1 MDDDTPVALGLIRFR
16 DESPAC
22 SRWDDTR
29 MRRLAIRLGYRL
41 HEPLLVFGPGLSFWE
56 SDTTDAI
63 RRYRA
68 EALFV
73 SSLVHLD
80 YAFRALEQLVDVIT
94 LDPFHV
100 YARWPLKNLE
110 TFE

>member
-16 DESPAC
+16 SELKTTT
-22 SRWDDTR
+22 RWDEAR
-29 MRRLAIRLGYRL
+29 IHRLATRLGYTL
-41 HEPLLVFGPGLSFWE
+41 GHPIFVFGPEPSLWE
-56 SDTTDAI
+56 SDITDAI

-73 SSLVHLD
+73 PSLMHLD

>member
-16 DESPAC
+16 DEPKTST
-22 SRWDDTR
+22 RWDEAR
-29 MRRLAIRLGYRL
+29 IQRLAARLGYAL
-41 HEPLLVFGPGLSFWE
+41 EQPVFVFGPEPSFWE
-56 SDTTDAI
+56 SDITDAI
-63 RRYRA
+63 RRLRA

-73 SSLVHLD
+73 PSLIHLD
-80 YAFRALEQLVDVIT
+80 HAFRALEQQVDVIT

>member
-16 DESPAC
+16 YESATC
-22 SRWDDTR
+22 TSWDDTR
-29 MRRLAIRLGYRL
+29 MQRLATRLGYRL
-41 HEPLLVFGPGLSFWE
+41 HRPLLVFGPGPSFWE
-56 SDTTDAI
+56 SDTADAI

-73 SSLVHLD
+73 PSLIHLD
-80 YAFRALEQLVDVIT
+80 HAFRALEQLVDVIT